1 VLPVLHGLDRTQGV
15 APQAITGIDVSPR
28 MLANAA
34 SLYPD
39 STFFEADFLGP
50 IEDILQPPRMAVDP
64 ESAVAAVAAGVE
76 EARVAGS
83 TDAVVDNDALRF
95 DAVVLNACFANIGP
109 DPRAVLAQ
117 AARLCRSQ
125 GTLKRQTATSDP
137 PSNPIST
144 SSAPLDEA
152 TVAPHFVDLGNALGV
167 VLDDD
172 LVVLEVELES
182 QMPRQ
187 ALGFR
192 VASVGGFIV
201 ASSQE
206 FKAAL
211 GELRASGAGSAVEV
225 TYSMP
230 PSQSG
235 DGYFV
240 GAGAGDDQGGVV
252 VVSHPF
258 GSAFCHG
265 LASDDGLVA
274 KTSLPNR
281 RALEKLLEG
290 LPLSLEHFEDDT
302 AYVWRPGAQSR
313 RGMYLAVLRVTG
325 DVGK

>member
-1 VLPVLHGLDRTQGV
+1 
-15 APQAITGIDVSPR
+15 

-50 IEDILQPPRMAVDP
+50 IRDILQPPT
-64 ESAVAAVAAGVE
+64 SAAEPDLAAKAEEGGAAG
-76 EARVAGS
+76 AAI
-83 TDAVVDNDALRF
+83 DNEALRY

-125 GTLKRQTATSDP
+125 GTTERHAASV
-137 PSNPIST
+137 T
-144 SSAPLDEA
+144 SSTAIYSSSSSEPLELN
-152 TVAPHFVDLGNALGV
+152 TVAPHFVDLGSALGV

-172 LVVLEVELES
+172 LVVLEVEPES
-182 QMPRQ
+182 QIPLQ

-201 ASSQE
+201 SSSQK

-225 TYSMP
+225 TYCMP
-230 PSQSG
+230 CVSQSVEG
-235 DGYFV
+235 GV
-240 GAGAGDDQGGVV
+240 GAGDEQGGVV

-281 RALEKLLEG
+281 QSLEKLLDS

-325 DVGK
+325 NIEE

>member
-1 VLPVLHGLDRTQGV
+1 MTSLLRGLNRTQGV

-50 IEDILQPPRMAVDP
+50 IEDIVQPPSVAVDP
-64 ESAVAAVAAGVE
+64 ESTVAAAAAAVE
-76 EARVAGS
+76 EASDAGS
-83 TDAVVDNDALRF
+83 TDAVVDDDALRF

-125 GTLKRQTATSDP
+125 RTSGRQTVASSSS
-137 PSNPIST
+137 PSNPSST

-167 VLDDD
+167 VLNDD
-172 LVVLEVELES
+172 LVVLEVEPGS
-182 QMPRQ
+182 QMPPQ

-201 ASSQE
+201 VSSQE

-230 PSQSG
+230 SPRSG
-235 DGYFV
+235 DGDYV
-240 GAGAGDDQGGVV
+240 GAGDDQGGVV

-313 RGMYLAVLRVTG
+313 RGMYLAVLRFTG
-325 DVGK
+325 HIVE